1 MKITSITCSC
11 CGAAYEV
18 AEAASV
24 QGSPG
29 EEKCV
34 LCGEVVTQWNEPR
47 LRAVRLVMA
56 SEHRY
61 ARMPA
66 PPALQAHS

>member
-1 MKITSITCSC
+1 MKITSITCSA

-24 QGSPG
+24 QGRTG

-34 LCGEVVTQWNEPR
+34 LCGAVVARWNEPR

-56 SEHRY
+56 AEHRY
-61 ARMPA
+61 ARVPA
-66 PPALQAHS
+66 PPAFEALS

>member
-24 QGSPG
+24 QGRTG

-34 LCGEVVTQWNEPR
+34 LCGAVVARWNEPR

-56 SEHRY
+56 TEHRY
-61 ARMPA
+61 ARVPA
-66 PPALQAHS
+66 PPVLEVLS

>member
-1 MKITSITCSC
+1 MKITSITYPC

-18 AEAASV
+18 AEAASMH
-24 QGSPG
+24 GSSG

-34 LCGEVVTQWNEPR
+34 LCGAVVARWNEPR

-56 SEHRY
+56 TEHRY
-61 ARMPA
+61 TRAPA
-66 PPALQAHS
+66 

>member
-1 MKITSITCSC
+1 MKITGITCSC

-24 QGSPG
+24 QGRTG
-29 EEKCV
+29 QETCV
-34 LCGEVVTQWNEPR
+34 LCGAVVARWNEPR

-56 SEHRY
+56 TEHRY
-61 ARMPA
+61 ARVPA
-66 PPALQAHS
+66 HQAFS

>member
-11 CGAAYEV
+11 CGAAYEL

-24 QGSPG
+24 QGSAG

-34 LCGEVVTQWNEPR
+34 LCGAVVARWNEPR

-56 SEHRY
+56 TEHRY
-61 ARMPA
+61 TRVPA
-66 PPALQAHS
+66 SPAFQAFS